1 MPTIRNLV
9 DALKEKTVKVKN
21 EIKFEMAEVLNSMGL
36 DVQVRNQ
43 KQKRPPSGD
52 SRPRLPI
59 EGGGVE

>member
-1 MPTIRNLV
+1 M
-9 DALKEKTVKVKN
+9 KN

-36 DVQVRNQ
+36 DIQVRNQ
-43 KQKRPPSGD
+43 KQKRPPSRD